1 MEQSRLMHKPI
12 VIMVK
17 EEVEEKEMNA
27 VTKEIFRRFT
37 RIGFNNEEGQVSL
50 QRNWEDVCLSIIQ
63 LL

>member
-1 MEQSRLMHKPI
+1 MHNPI

-17 EEVEEKEMNA
+17 EEMEEKEMNA

-37 RIGFNNEEGQVSL
+37 RIGFNNEEGQVTHL
-50 QRNWEDVCLSIIQ
+50 RNWEDVCLSIIQ